1 MTPSC
6 SPLEPKITRTSR
18 ARIRPFTRNCCCRL
32 NQAPYRRSGSA
43 PQRRISFCRIFR
55 RPLCHGSPE
64 HSGMV
69 AAAMTAT
76 MDPLFREPKR
86 SCKRDF
92 GTRKINLRQR
102 GFSSG
107 RWRTEMSGMRRVCV
121 GVVQH
126 RVKRSHKRRHSGKAG
141 KDRAIPNFAVEHE
154 GGSLRHLQ

>member
-6 SPLEPKITRTSR
+6 SPVEPKITRTSR

-43 PQRRISFCRIFR
+43 PQRRIFLSHFPAPAYR
-55 RPLCHGSPE
+55 RSPE
-64 HSGMV
+64 HSGMA

-76 MDPLFREPKR
+76 MDPLFREPER

-92 GTRKINLRQR
+92 GTGKINLRQC

-107 RWRTEMSGMRRVCV
+107 RWRAEMSGMRRVCL

-126 RVKRSHKRRHSGKAG
+126 RVERCHKWRHSGKAG
-141 KDRAIPNFAVEHE
+141 KDRAIANFAVEHE
-154 GGSLRHLQ
+154 GRPLRHL